1 MILALFVLLQD
12 SIIVKLVKMET
23 SYMVRNVSILVTL
36 DMLVIAPI
44 LNALLVLLHV
54 SPVKLIKLH
63 VGLA

>member
-1 MILALFVLLQD
+1 
-12 SIIVKLVKMET
+12 
-23 SYMVRNVSILVTL
+23 MVRNVSILVTL